1 MTASWRSKK
10 SVFKGSLKGSPR
22 TEGVLRFP
30 IQRFARKDT
39 HINASHNASLFFP
52 TLMGKLQRYVWVSGE
67 CFLFDA
73 VKLSPFFT
81 ASHKEGSSP
90 RTMPLFAWVT
100 AQEWLYV
107 EMACIRGK
115 LYCAGNITSSGL
127 RGKENIRG
135 IGGLTLFFLTSVLK
149 KLNCTGFRYLA
160 WTFQIASALPDQ
172 TADTLLPL
180 HRVKNP
186 CKGERQRMVRTIG
199 FITNKG

>member
-39 HINASHNASLFFP
+39 HVNNAWVVFP
-52 TLMGKLQRYVWVSGE
+52 TLMGKLQRYVWVSWE
-67 CFLFDA
+67 FFLFDA
-73 VKLSPFFT
+73 VKLSQLFT
-81 ASHKEGSSP
+81 ASRKEGSSP
-90 RTMPLFAWVT
+90 RTMSLFAWVT

-107 EMACIRGK
+107 QIACVRGK
-115 LYCAGNITSSGL
+115 LYCEGNITSSGSS
-127 RGKENIRG
+127 GKENIQG
-135 IGGLTLFFLTSVLK
+135 SGGLTLFFLPSVLK
-149 KLNCTGFRYLA
+149 KLNCTGFQYLA

-172 TADTLLPL
+172 TVDTLLPL

-186 CKGERQRMVRTIG
+186 CKGERQG
-199 FITNKG
+199 WSGL